1 MVETVETYPQ
11 KGVIKL
17 GGFLQRKGAMFVM
30 FSSPSLILFLNL
42 SFQGVLVFFHYSS
55 TDHSRDM
62 KCKCISIITV
72 FIMTTLSVACSSF
85 KTLTIG
91 KWLKL
96 EELEGREWLKLEGW
110 DVNDFYLGRGL
121 FLNMG
126 IGPLYFSRPNSD
138 KV

>member
-1 MVETVETYPQ
+1 MVETVELYPQ

-17 GGFLQRKGAMFVM
+17 GVSFQRKGAMFVM
-30 FSSPSLILFLNL
+30 FSSPSSILFLNL

-96 EELEGREWLKLEGW
+96 EELEGW
-110 DVNDFYLGRGL
+110 DVNDFHLGRGL

-126 IGPLYFSRPNSD
+126 IGPIYFSRPNSD

>member
-1 MVETVETYPQ
+1 MVETVEPYPQ

-17 GGFLQRKGAMFVM
+17 GVSFQRKGAMFVM
-30 FSSPSLILFLNL
+30 FSSPSSILFLNL

-96 EELEGREWLKLEGW
+96 EELEGW
-110 DVNDFYLGRGL
+110 DVNDFHLGRGL

-126 IGPLYFSRPNSD
+126 IGPIYFSRPNSD

>member
-1 MVETVETYPQ
+1 MVETVEPYPQ

-17 GGFLQRKGAMFVM
+17 GVSFQRKGAMFVM
-30 FSSPSLILFLNL
+30 FSSPSSILFLNL
-42 SFQGVLVFFHYSS
+42 SFEGVLVFFHYSS

-96 EELEGREWLKLEGW
+96 EELEGW
-110 DVNDFYLGRGL
+110 DVNDFHLGRGL

-126 IGPLYFSRPNSD
+126 IGPIYFSRPNSD

>member
-1 MVETVETYPQ
+1 MVETVEPYPQ

-17 GGFLQRKGAMFVM
+17 GVSFQRKGAMFVM
-30 FSSPSLILFLNL
+30 FSSPSSILFLNL

-72 FIMTTLSVACSSF
+72 FIMTTLSVAFSSF

-96 EELEGREWLKLEGW
+96 EELEGW
-110 DVNDFYLGRGL
+110 DVNDFHLGRGL
-121 FLNMG
+121 FLNMD
-126 IGPLYFSRPNSD
+126 IGPIYFSRPNSD

>member
-1 MVETVETYPQ
+1 MVETVEPYPQ

-17 GGFLQRKGAMFVM
+17 GVSFQRKGAMFVM
-30 FSSPSLILFLNL
+30 FSSPSSILFLNL

-85 KTLTIG
+85 KKLTIG

-96 EELEGREWLKLEGW
+96 EELEGW
-110 DVNDFYLGRGL
+110 DVNDFHLGRGL

-126 IGPLYFSRPNSD
+126 IGPIYFSRPNSD

>member
-1 MVETVETYPQ
+1 MVETVEPYPQ

-17 GGFLQRKGAMFVM
+17 GVSFQRKGAMFVM
-30 FSSPSLILFLNL
+30 FSSPSSILFLNL

-72 FIMTTLSVACSSF
+72 FIMTTLSVACSSS

-96 EELEGREWLKLEGW
+96 EELEGW
-110 DVNDFYLGRGL
+110 DVNDFHLGRGL

-126 IGPLYFSRPNSD
+126 IGPIYFSRPNSD

>member
-1 MVETVETYPQ
+1 MVETVEPYPQ

-17 GGFLQRKGAMFVM
+17 GVSFQRKGAMFVM
-30 FSSPSLILFLNL
+30 FSSPSSILFLNL

-96 EELEGREWLKLEGW
+96 EELEGW
-110 DVNDFYLGRGL
+110 DVNDFHLGRGL

-126 IGPLYFSRPNSD
+126 IGLIYFSRPNSD